1 MSVPHPSPA
10 ARILWLDAALCLF
23 TGLVLAVA
31 NAPIA
36 AITAIPA
43 GLVQWAGLLLLP
55 VAAFMAFVAS
65 RRPVPAF
72 GLILI
77 VIGNL
82 GWIVAS
88 LALLTGFWFA
98 PNAIGVTFILAQAAL
113 VALFAWIEHAA
124 IRSEPAGA

>member
-1 MSVPHPSPA
+1 MSVSLARPA
-10 ARILWLDAALCLF
+10 ARIIWLDAALCLF

-36 AITAIPA
+36 AITAIPS
-43 GLVQWAGLLLLP
+43 GLLLWAGLLLLP

-65 RRPVPAF
+65 RRPVPAL
-72 GLILI
+72 GLTLI
-77 VIGNL
+77 VFGNL

-98 PNAIGVTFILAQAAL
+98 PNAIGVAFILAQAAL
-113 VALFAWIEHAA
+113 VALFAWMEYAA
-124 IRSEPAGA
+124 MRSVPAGA